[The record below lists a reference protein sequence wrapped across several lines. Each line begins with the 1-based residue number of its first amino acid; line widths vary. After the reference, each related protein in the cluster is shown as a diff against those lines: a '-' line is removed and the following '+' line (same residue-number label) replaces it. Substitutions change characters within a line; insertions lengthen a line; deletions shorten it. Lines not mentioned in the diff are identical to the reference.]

1 MYNFI
6 TRFIKIMLGG
16 TRKKKNKKRNRTLNN
31 RF

>member
-1 MYNFI
+1 MNNFI

-16 TRKKKNKKRNRTLNN
+16 TKKKKNKRNRTLNN